1 MKNVYIKK
9 VSTFFPNNPIENDRI
24 EDYIGKV
31 GGKPSRVKNIILR
44 QNGIKTRYYALD
56 TNQNITHTNAQ
67 MAAMAINKLFCNEN
81 EKEKIEVLTC
91 GSSTP
96 DQMLPSQASM
106 VHGISFKQSMEIYSL
121 SGVCL
126 SSLMALKTAYLSIQS
141 ENSCNAVCSAS
152 ELVSPIMLAKFFD
165 SEIRNES
172 IIKNNP
178 ILAFEKDFLRYM
190 LSDGAAAVL
199 LQNKCEPG
207 NLKIE
212 WIETVPYANLQ
223 PACMYMWADYN
234 EIGRFISWKE
244 FSTDEISKK
253 SVWSIKQNVKLLNK
267 VAIKYFVNAIELAFQ
282 RHPNSNVK
290 NIKYVIPHISSM
302 FFYNKLSEEIINR
315 GLDLPIEKWFTNLT
329 TVGNCGSVAIFAA
342 LDELLQT
349 KQIIN
354 GDQILLLYLKV
365 EDFHMEL
372 FYLLWN
378 KIIKMR

>member
-1 MKNVYIKK
+1 MRAVA
-9 VSTFFPNNPIENDRI
+9 D
-24 EDYIGKV
+24 
-31 GGKPSRVKNIILR
+31 LR
-44 QNGIKTRYYALD
+44 
-56 TNQNITHTNAQ
+56 
-67 MAAMAINKLFCNEN
+67 
-81 EKEKIEVLTC
+81 
-91 GSSTP
+91 
-96 DQMLPSQASM
+96 
-106 VHGISFKQSMEIYSL
+106 
-121 SGVCL
+121 
-126 SSLMALKTAYLSIQS
+126 
-141 ENSCNAVCSAS
+141 
-152 ELVSPIMLAKFFD
+152 
-165 SEIRNES
+165 
-172 IIKNNP
+172 
-178 ILAFEKDFLRYM
+178 RYM

-212 WIETVPYANLQ
+212 WIETVSYANLQ

-354 GDQILLLYLKV
+354 GDQILLLIPESGRFSYGIVLLT
-365 EDFHMEL
+365 ME
-372 FYLLWN
+372 
-378 KIIKMR
+378 